1 MPKRPTTPDD
11 KIDALLADV
20 KRQKE
25 AIAEAEKPTYRT
37 NRTFSFTDGDLNR
50 SINLAVVS
58 DVAALLKL
66 AGFVKAQADAYYSVA
81 AALLPGET
89 VPRFTWCGFGAD
101 DWMHDIGLRINQVT
115 LKAKKERLARAEERL
130 NSLLSPERRRKLE
143 LAAIEAE
150 LTSAK

>member
-58 DVAALLKL
+58 DVAALLKM
-66 AGFVKAQADAYYSVA
+66 AGFVKAQAGAYGVA
-81 AALLPGET
+81 AATMLPGESA
-89 VPRFTWCGFGAD
+89 PRFTWCGYSAD
-101 DWMHDIGLRINQVT
+101 DWMHDIGLRISQVT
-115 LKAKKERLARAEERL
+115 LKVKKERLARAEERL
-130 NSLLSPERRRKLE
+130 NSLLSPERRRELE

-150 LTSAK
+150 LTKAQ

>member
-1 MPKRPTTPDD
+1 MATKKPTTPDD

-20 KRQKE
+20 KQQKE

-58 DVAALLKL
+58 DVGALLKM
-66 AGFVKAQADAYYSVA
+66 AGFVMSQFQGYVTAAQS
-81 AALLPGET
+81 LLPGET
-89 VPRFTWCGFGAD
+89 APCFTWCGFTAE
-101 DWMHDIGLRINQVT
+101 DWLHDIGLRISQVT

-130 NSLLSPERRRKLE
+130 NSLLSPERRRELE

-150 LTSAK
+150 LTK